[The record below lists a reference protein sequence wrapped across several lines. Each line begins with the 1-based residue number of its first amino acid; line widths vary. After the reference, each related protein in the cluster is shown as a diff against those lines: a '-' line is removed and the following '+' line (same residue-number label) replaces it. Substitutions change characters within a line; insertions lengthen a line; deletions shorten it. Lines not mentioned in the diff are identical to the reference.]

1 MKISTACCIAV
12 LTAVTGG
19 SAALAT
25 ELVYA
30 PVNPSFGGNPLNG
43 SYLMS
48 IAGAQNK
55 FKEKTAT
62 NSLDTQDSLS
72 TFKRQLEN
80 RILNSIANRIVTD
93 AFGDEGLTDGEYIVN
108 NLKVNINASDPTV
121 TVMTITDMDN
131 GNTTTIQIPTL

>member
-1 MKISTACCIAV
+1 MKVSMVCCIAAM
-12 LTAVTGG
+12 TAVMGG
-19 SAALAT
+19 RAATAT

-30 PVNPSFGGNPLNG
+30 PLNPSFGGNPLNG
-43 SYLMS
+43 SFLMS
-48 IAGAQNK
+48 VAGAQNK
-55 FKEKTAT
+55 FKEPTKAT
-62 NSLDTQDSLS
+62 SLESQDSLS
-72 TFKRQLEN
+72 SFKRQLET

-131 GNTTTIQIPTL
+131 GNTTTIQIPTI